1 MKKSFIVGID
11 ISKDKLNIAIRDYST
26 RKIIIELEIENTK
39 KSILKF
45 IKKYILK
52 NKSEYVII
60 MEATGVYGLELLDLC
75 LAKKIDTCVLNP
87 LIISNYSKAELFRAK
102 TDKFDAKII
111 SKYGCEKL
119 PELTFAKPRD
129 RRLTELVSLLK
140 SIEDLIQVK
149 TSENNRLHSAKLNKF
164 GSSEVIKTITNLI
177 RHIDKEIG
185 RLTDI
190 ALQIAKS
197 VDKDYFD
204 RLKRISGVGDKT
216 AMVIIA
222 YFYKFEMFEKPK
234 QVVSY
239 AGVNPRPYESGSSVK
254 KKGGISKKGCPL
266 IRKII
271 FMASLSAVKYNGS
284 CNSIYERLISRGKS
298 KKTALVAVSNKLL
311 RQIFAIG
318 KYGREWDPDYCSKSK
333 YVKS

>member
-1 MKKSFIVGID
+1 MKKRFIVGVD

-26 RKIIIELEIENTK
+26 REVILELEIKNTE

-45 IKKYILK
+45 IEKYIQK
-52 NKSEYVII
+52 DRSEYVII

-75 LAKKIDTCVLNP
+75 QIKKIDICVLNP
-87 LIISNYSKAELFRAK
+87 LIISNYSKSELFRAK

-119 PELTFAKPRD
+119 PELSFAEPRD

-164 GSSEVIKTITNLI
+164 GSSEVIKTLTKLI
-177 RHIDKEIG
+177 KCIDKEIE

-190 ALQIAKS
+190 ALKIAKC

-204 RLKRISGVGDKT
+204 RLKRIPGVGEKV

-234 QVVSY
+234 QVASY

-271 FMASLSAVKYNGS
+271 FMGSLSAKKYNNS
-284 CNSIYERLISRGKS
+284 CKNIYERLISKGKS

-318 KYGREWDPDYCSKSK
+318 KYGREWNQDYCPKPK
-333 YVKS
+333 YT